1 MTFRHHTLKAIE
13 QEVIRAEQK
22 FPSGR
27 NLLAALMEECGE
39 LAREL
44 LQNGN
49 TDHARAEACQVA
61 AVAFRIA
68 LEGAREFDN
77 LTEEER
83 QP

>member
-1 MTFRHHTLKAIE
+1 MNLRPNILEAIE
-13 QEVIRAEQK
+13 AEVARAEMK

-68 LEGAREFDN
+68 LEGAKEFDN
-77 LTEEER
+77 LSEEER

>member
-1 MTFRHHTLKAIE
+1 MRQPH
-13 QEVIRAEQK
+13 VIHSMISYEIDRAQKK

-68 LEGAREFDN
+68 HEGAKEFDN